1 MRLSWQD
8 LELKVIRIT
17 LQVFV
22 VWGQGEGSGCRG
34 EIRRMM
40 KQDWVWD
47 LEFWGSL
54 GGVGLLIR
62 VGGTKNN

>member
-1 MRLSWQD
+1 M
-8 LELKVIRIT
+8 IRIT

-22 VWGQGEGSGCRG
+22 VCGERKGSGGG

-47 LEFWGSL
+47 LEF
-54 GGVGLLIR
+54 GGGLEW
-62 VGGTKNN
+62 